1 MSVDSNRRPHLL
13 RASRRITPI
22 LAVWCFG
29 AGAASAAPP
38 DDTVRVRVYAEHA
51 IGRVVYHY
59 QIENRGRSDLRQII
73 LGCDC
78 RPADHVAAPLL
89 NIVPVGAQY
98 RDSDYTDTEP
108 ELPHDLVR
116 APPGWRV
123 LAHRPPGADKYW
135 LEWHALGARG
145 LGAGQ
150 TAKGFSVAVPRAD
163 RAFLVGRYTAPERG
177 VVGWLELLDATPPRL
192 TLKLEDT
199 TPAASGE
206 TARVRVLATADDDF
220 DPAPRL
226 TMESFVPDE
235 TAAADP
241 IRWSRGG
248 ALARPLRYTVTYTAT
263 DASGNTA
270 RSSLK
275 VTIPSGGG
283 GSVMLPTA
291 LHTYALIP

>member
-1 MSVDSNRRPHLL
+1 ML
-13 RASRRITPI
+13 RASRRITVM
-22 LAVWCFG
+22 LTVWCIG
-29 AGAASAAPP
+29 SGVAIAAPP
-38 DDTVRVRVYAEHA
+38 DDSVRVRVHAEHA
-51 IGRVVYHY
+51 VGRVVYHY
-59 QIENRGRSDLRQII
+59 RIENRGRTDVRQII

-78 RPADHVAAPLL
+78 RPADHVATPLL
-89 NIVPVGAQY
+89 DIVPSGAQY
-98 RDSDYTDTEP
+98 RDPDYTDTEP

-116 APPGWRV
+116 TPPGWRAV
-123 LAHRPPGADKYW
+123 ARRLPGADKYW
-135 LEWHALGARG
+135 LEWHALGGRG

-163 RAFLVGRYTAPERG
+163 RSFLIGRYTVPERN
-177 VVGWLELLDATPPRL
+177 VVGWLEPLDATPPRL
-192 TLKLEDT
+192 TLKLEDAT
-199 TPAASGE
+199 ASAAGE

-235 TAAADP
+235 VAAET
-241 IRWSRGG
+241 IHWSRGG
-248 ALARPLRYTVTYTAT
+248 ALTRPLRYTVTYTAT
-263 DASGNTA
+263 DASGNIA

-275 VTIPSGGG
+275 VTIPSGGGG